1 MARSIALFHQPRN
14 EEQARSSAGN
24 GFGLLHGCTSPAT
37 RKQRGSEESES
48 ANWSAMGDREDDIS
62 RRDWLSDKFNVI
74 EANFR
79 ENLLISPPVAER
91 AESAPLNVPF
101 SPCGVLPGSL
111 QRTMLD
117 CFPQLIGS
125 FFGFWSRRVNDQA
138 ST

>member
-1 MARSIALFHQPRN
+1 MARSIALFHQPLK
-14 EEQARSSAGN
+14 EERAQQCGQRI
-24 GFGLLHGCTSPAT
+24 GLLHGCTSPAT

-117 CFPQLIGS
+117 CLPQLIGS

>member
-1 MARSIALFHQPRN
+1 
-14 EEQARSSAGN
+14 
-24 GFGLLHGCTSPAT
+24 
-37 RKQRGSEESES
+37 
-48 ANWSAMGDREDDIS
+48 MGDREDDVS
-62 RRDWLSDKFNVI
+62 RRDWLSDNFNVI

-79 ENLLISPPVAER
+79 ENLLVSPPVAER

-101 SPCGVLPGSL
+101 SPWGVLSGSL

-117 CFPQLIGS
+117 RLAQYIGS